1 MRGWL
6 PSDAS
11 GGGTGAS
18 QRTFGRSRS
27 QSSAPLFG
35 GSRGKP
41 TGPGFDIAIDE
52 EDNPFSD
59 SSRSRPRSQS
69 SSSVSSASRG
79 LKSIDDNVLSALSP
93 VSEAGGTSAS
103 SSTKA
108 IAKRKHISKEDTA
121 KDAKKKKEAWGES
134 PSRVDQGT
142 SSSAF
147 GQTQM
152 GT

>member
-59 SSRSRPRSQS
+59 SSRSRPRSHS
-69 SSSVSSASRG
+69 SSSASSASRG
-79 LKSIDDNVLSALSP
+79 LKSIDDNVLGALSP
-93 VSEAGGTSAS
+93 VSEAGGASA

-108 IAKRKHISKEDTA
+108 LAKRKHISKEDTA

-134 PSRVDQGT
+134 PSRGGDLGA

-147 GQTQM
+147 GQAKM
-152 GT
+152 GS